1 MAIWGQKSNR
11 WREYCNPLRGLSLQR
26 LMSLLDAGERGE
38 YSDLQWLY
46 HFMEKSDPVIFS
58 VLQRRRAALL
68 DCDWDVRVVAPTG
81 EPQRGDERTTD
92 SHGWTRM
99 NESGGAEA
107 QWRERD
113 VSRQDARTGLKLPA
127 RRLRPVRPEQMK
139 CPWSAWCNGCLL
151 LARPGTAQYLC
162 ISKF

>member
-26 LMSLLDAGERGE
+26 PMSLLDAGERGE

-81 EPQRGDERTTD
+81 EEQRRDERTTD
-92 SHGWTRM
+92 SHGWTRI
-99 NESGGAEA
+99 
-107 QWRERD
+107 
-113 VSRQDARTGLKLPA
+113 GLNCQCGFVP
-127 RRLRPVRPEQMK
+127 PVRPRTAK
-139 CPWSAWCNGCLL
+139 KDAKGIGLV
-151 LARPGTAQYLC
+151 PG
-162 ISKF
+162 SV